1 MSRARDI
8 AVVVVC
14 GVALATLVCVAI
26 AAAAT
31 AARPKPRPTPT
42 PKPSRAV
49 VAVERSG
56 VADAAS
62 PAVVPGRVYAPS
74 ADAEPAVVVEGAL
87 NDAAL
92 EFQLSSTWGGVA
104 AHVAAPDT
112 ELQLAVATLPSVC
125 GPISIT
131 YTGAR
136 ASFGAAA
143 VTRTPA
149 AALPVLGLGPAR
161 AGPAQYASPVLA
173 RLQSLHDRGVI
184 RDVAWV
190 VGQDAARVTLSFG
203 VPDAPCFS
211 WCWTPMSTADG
222 CYVVPLTTT
231 ASQRH
236 THALIDVSRWASFLP
251 AAADASAAAT
261 VPLRTSS
268 GCAITVRA
276 GTYVTTAAAPPL
288 SPAAAAVVR
297 RQPLTCVLGISAGL
311 DTGAFAFD
319 LLRSRFGVAAAVAPL
334 LTSAVRVGT

>member
-1 MSRARDI
+1 MSRTRDI

-31 AARPKPRPTPT
+31 AARPKPRPAAPA
-42 PKPSRAV
+42 AV

-92 EFQLSSTWGGVA
+92 EFQLSSTWAGVA
-104 AHVAAPDT
+104 ADVAAPDA

-131 YTGAR
+131 YTGRR
-136 ASFGAAA
+136 ASFGATA
-143 VTRTPA
+143 VTRAPA
-149 AALPVLGLGPAR
+149 TALPVLGLGPAR
-161 AGPAQYASPVLA
+161 VGPQYASPVLA

-288 SPAAAAVVR
+288 SPAAAAVLR